1 MSDTDT
7 DILLVSD
14 RGPVRTLTLNRPDV
28 FNAFDD
34 ALTTA
39 MQAALKDAAR
49 AREIRVLILTGNGR
63 AFSSGQDLASL
74 KERFNADYVPEYKRD
89 LDRRYNPII
98 TAIATME
105 KPVIAAVNGVAAGAG
120 ASLALACDMRIASEH
135 ASFIEAFVNVGLIPD
150 SGSTWFLP
158 RLVGSG
164 LAFELCATGRKVG
177 AEEAARIG
185 LVNRTVPADD
195 LLDVAGAEAAKLAG
209 MPPRALA
216 LTKRLLNRAMS
227 SELAGQLEAEAY
239 AQDTLGRTRDHH
251 EGMAAFLEK
260 RAPEFTGS

>member
-1 MSDTDT
+1 MSDAET
-7 DILLVSD
+7 LLIAD
-14 RGPVRTLTLNRPDV
+14 AGPVRTLTLNRPDV

-34 ALTTA
+34 ELTTA
-39 MQAALKDAAR
+39 MQRALKDAAR
-49 AREIRVLILTGNGR
+49 DRGVRVLILTGAGR

-74 KERFNADYVPEYKRD
+74 KERFSADYVPEYKRD

-98 TAIATME
+98 TAIAAME

-185 LVNRTVPADD
+185 LVNRTVPAGE
-195 LLDVAGAEAAKLAG
+195 LMEVAEAEAAKLASL
-209 MPPRALA
+209 PPRAIA
-216 LTKRLLNRAMS
+216 LTKRLLHRALS
-227 SELAGQLEAEAY
+227 SDLAGQLDAEAY
-239 AQDTLGRTRDHH
+239 AQDVLGRTKDHH

>member
-1 MSDTDT
+1 MSDAET
-7 DILLVSD
+7 LLVSD
-14 RGPVRTLTLNRPDV
+14 DGPVRTLTLNRPDV

-34 ALTTA
+34 ELTTA
-39 MQAALKDAAR
+39 MQRALKDAAR
-49 AREIRVLILTGNGR
+49 SRETRVLILTGAGR

-74 KERFNADYVPEYKRD
+74 KERFSADYVPEYKRD

-185 LVNRTVPADD
+185 LVNRTVPAGE
-195 LLDVAGAEAAKLAG
+195 LMEVAEAEAARLASL
-209 MPPRALA
+209 PPRAIA
-216 LTKRLLNRAMS
+216 LTKRLLHRALS
-227 SELAGQLEAEAY
+227 SDLAGQLDAEAY
-239 AQDTLGRTRDHH
+239 AQDVLGRTKDHH